1 MATKDLP
8 VIPMKE
14 WLQRSS
20 LEYFER
26 NASALMVPKVVH
38 LCSDTLVKVMSRSF
52 EVVSRDA
59 HYITIAS
66 RLILADRV
74 SGKIYQEEEVFKAE
88 TAINWQLELVDDY
101 LDGRIK
107 QAEQKLIHAGI
118 DPNVVERVT
127 RGYASKC
134 ATPTATDYLELIIKA
149 DIYLAMFQY
158 LWVAGEL
165 SNSRDEA
172 LKVKLNNERQVRD
185 ELGKVVKM
193 CTKHFHVLRRI
204 CNAVL
209 ADRKLDRDKQ
219 SARDKRKHAE
229 QMAKEQSQKDMDV
242 LAKVASQPAMA
253 EAEAA

>member
-1 MATKDLP
+1 MATKDIP

-38 LCSDTLVKVMSRSF
+38 LSQDSLIKVMSKSF

-66 RLILADRV
+66 RLILADRL

-88 TAINWQLELVDDY
+88 TAINLQLEDIDDY
-101 LDGRIK
+101 LDRCIK

-118 DPNVVERVT
+118 DPNAVERVT
-127 RGYASKC
+127 RGHAAKC

-172 LKVKLNNERQVRD
+172 LKAKLNNERQVRD
-185 ELGKVVKM
+185 HLGTIVKTT
-193 CTKHFHVLRRI
+193 TKHFHVLRRI

-209 ADRKLDRDKQ
+209 ADRKLGRDKQ

-229 QMAKEQSQKDMDV
+229 QVAKEQSQKDMNV
-242 LAKVASQPAMA
+242 LAKVAPQPAMA
-253 EAEAA
+253 EAA

>member
-1 MATKDLP
+1 MATKDIP

-14 WLQRSS
+14 WLHRSS

-26 NASALMVPKVVH
+26 NASALMVPKIVH
-38 LCSDTLVKVMSRSF
+38 LSQDSVIKVMSRAF
-52 EVVSRDA
+52 EVVSRNA
-59 HYITIAS
+59 HYITIGS
-66 RLILADRV
+66 RVILADRL

-88 TAINWQLELVDDY
+88 TAINLQLELVDEY
-101 LDGRIK
+101 LDRCIK
-107 QAEQKLIHAGI
+107 QAEQKLSHAGI
-118 DPNVVERVT
+118 DPNSVERFT
-127 RGYASKC
+127 RGHAARC
-134 ATPTATDYLELIIKA
+134 ATPTATDYLELIVKA

-172 LKVKLNNERQVRD
+172 LKAKLNNERKVRD
-185 ELGKVVKM
+185 QLGTLVKKT
-193 CTKHFHVLRRI
+193 TKHFNELRRI

-229 QMAKEQSQKDMDV
+229 QKAKEQSQKDMNG
-242 LAKVASQPAMA
+242 LAQTTPQLEMA
-253 EAEAA
+253 EAA